1 MNKSNSGLLS
11 YLWLAIGLVLLVF
24 SNGIQTIIPITT
36 WLAPVFLIRFMS
48 TQSKLKG
55 SLIFLPLYLIAWI
68 YMVFGL
74 YSGIPEWVSVLT
86 GVIYGLVFFLPFLA
100 DRLLTPKIKG
110 FLATLV
116 FPTAFVSLEYLLSLT
131 PANTWFSLAY
141 TQSGTLPL
149 IQLVSV
155 AGIWGVSFLIAWFAS
170 VVNWIWE
177 NEFSL
182 SKTWKGAAL
191 YLGILVAVLLFGT
204 AYLTFLPA
212 DAEKVQAAGI
222 TRSFDMDVEAKKCK
236 GDVIC
241 LKELFNRSLDE
252 FLDDSKQ
259 AADSGAQIIMWQENA
274 LAAYQEDEEVY
285 IERGREFAVDKDV
298 YLVMGMYTLSEDR
311 TKDENKAFLI
321 SPAGQVSEY
330 KKNYL
335 TPGDNHILGDGRVLI
350 QDSTYGKL
358 GTIICQDTHTLNLV
372 RQAGQADVDLML
384 IPNHNW
390 ESITPYVATMP
401 IFRAIENGFSMMR
414 ADYHGLSNAVDFHGN
429 VLAELNDF
437 TSEERIMYADIPTQG
452 VTTVYSRL
460 GDFFAWLCMLGF
472 VGLTVLAIRN
482 RKQG

>member
-1 MNKSNSGLLS
+1 MNKSNIGFLS

-36 WLAPVFLIRFMS
+36 WLAPVFLIRFLR

-55 SLIFLPLYLIAWI
+55 SLLFLPLFVIAWI

-100 DRLLTPKIKG
+100 DRLITPKIKG
-110 FLATLV
+110 FLATFV
-116 FPTAFVSLEYLLSLT
+116 FPTALVSLEYLLSLT
-131 PANTWFSLAY
+131 PANSWFSLAY

-155 AGIWGVSFLIAWFAS
+155 TGIWGLSFLIAWFAS

-177 NEFSL
+177 NEFSF

-191 YLGILVAVLLFGT
+191 YLGILVAVLLFGYI
-204 AYLTFLPA
+204 YLTLFPA
-212 DAEKVQAAGI
+212 KAEKVQVAGI
-222 TRSFDMDVEAKKCK
+222 TRSFDMDVEAKICE
-236 GDVIC
+236 GDVNC
-241 LKELFNRSLDE
+241 LKELFNRSLDD
-252 FLDDSKQ
+252 FINDSKQ

-274 LAAYQEDEEVY
+274 LAAYQEDEEVFV
-285 IERGREFAVDKDV
+285 EKGRDFAVDEGV
-298 YLVMGMYTLSEDR
+298 FLEMGMYALSKDR

-321 SPAGQVSEY
+321 SPSGQVSEY
-330 KKNYL
+330 KKNHL

-358 GTIICQDTHTLNLV
+358 GTIICQDTHTLNFV

-401 IFRAIENGFSMMR
+401 IFRAIEHGFSMIR

-437 TSEERIMYADIPTQG
+437 TSEERIMYADIPTKG
-452 VTTVYSRL
+452 ITTVYSRI
-460 GDFFAWLCMLGF
+460 GDIFAWLSVIGFLGL
-472 VGLTVLAIRN
+472 VVSAIRN
-482 RKQG
+482 R